1 MKNQTPLFSIVT
13 NERRYKP
20 FIIRFLIE
28 LVIFGVPFILS
39 NIYIPIGSLW
49 RLVVVFFLLAMLVCG
64 FLFLCRCI
72 NVSDN
77 KTKDRNFRE
86 KYKEKFKPVSISK
99 EDFIF
104 WLENADLDETIVI
117 KSILKKYSVLE
128 LFVVKNKIE
137 VCLNGKDIDSA
148 ASLVSILEDEGYL
161 EEGVI
166 VCETSDR
173 NKPDFLIKIIDDLKG
188 KANR

>member
-13 NERRYKP
+13 NERKYKS

-99 EDFIF
+99 EDFVF

-137 VCLNGKDIDSA
+137 LCLNGKDIDSA
-148 ASLVSILEDEGYL
+148 TSLVSILEDEGYL

>member
-1 MKNQTPLFSIVT
+1 MKNQTPLFSVVT
-13 NERRYKP
+13 NEKRYKP

-39 NIYIPIGSLW
+39 SIYIPIGSLW

-77 KTKDRNFRE
+77 KTKDRNFRG

-99 EDFIF
+99 EDFVF

-137 VCLNGKDIDSA
+137 LCLNGKDIDSA
-148 ASLVSILEDEGYL
+148 TLLVSILENEGYL
-161 EEGVI
+161 EEGII

-173 NKPDFLIKIIDDLKG
+173 NKPDFLIKIINDLKG
-188 KANR
+188 KTNR

>member
-1 MKNQTPLFSIVT
+1 MKNQTPLFSVVT

-72 NVSDN
+72 NVLDN

-99 EDFIF
+99 EDFVF

-137 VCLNGKDIDSA
+137 LCLNGKGIDSA
-148 ASLVSILEDEGYL
+148 ASLISILEDEGYL

-188 KANR
+188 KTNR

>member
-137 VCLNGKDIDSA
+137 LCLNGKDIDSA
-148 ASLVSILEDEGYL
+148 ASLISILEDEGYL

-188 KANR
+188 KTNR

>member
-72 NVSDN
+72 NVSGN

-99 EDFIF
+99 EDFVF

-137 VCLNGKDIDSA
+137 LCLNGKDIDSA
-148 ASLVSILEDEGYL
+148 ASLISILEDEGYL

-188 KANR
+188 KTNR

>member
-49 RLVVVFFLLAMLVCG
+49 RLVVVFFLLGMLVCG

-137 VCLNGKDIDSA
+137 LCLNGKDIDSA
-148 ASLVSILEDEGYL
+148 TSLISILEDEGYL

>member
-1 MKNQTPLFSIVT
+1 MKNKTPLFSIVT

-20 FIIRFLIE
+20 FIVRFLIE

-49 RLVVVFFLLAMLVCG
+49 RLVVVFFLLAMLLCA

-99 EDFIF
+99 EDFVF

-117 KSILKKYSVLE
+117 KSILEKYSVLE

-137 VCLNGKDIDSA
+137 FCLNGKDIDSTS
-148 ASLVSILEDEGYL
+148 SLISILEDEGYL
-161 EEGVI
+161 EDAII

-188 KANR
+188 ETKI

>member
-1 MKNQTPLFSIVT
+1 MKNKTPLFSIVT

-20 FIIRFLIE
+20 FIVRFLIE
-28 LVIFGVPFILS
+28 LVIFGVPFIVS

-49 RLVVVFFLLAMLVCG
+49 RLVVVFFLLAMLMCAL
-64 FLFLCRCI
+64 LFLCRCI

-99 EDFIF
+99 EDFAF

-117 KSILKKYSVLE
+117 KSILRKYSVLE

-137 VCLNGKDIDSA
+137 FCLNGKDIDSTS
-148 ASLVSILEDEGYL
+148 SLISILEDEGYL
-161 EEGVI
+161 EDAII
-166 VCETSDR
+166 VCETSDH

-188 KANR
+188 KTNK

>member
-39 NIYIPIGSLW
+39 SIYIPIGSPW

-137 VCLNGKDIDSA
+137 LCLNGKDIDSA

>member
-1 MKNQTPLFSIVT
+1 MSFYSI
-13 NERRYKP
+13 
-20 FIIRFLIE
+20 FII
-28 LVIFGVPFILS
+28 S
-39 NIYIPIGSLW
+39 SIYIPIGSLW

-99 EDFIF
+99 EDFVF
-104 WLENADLDETIVI
+104 WLENADLDEAIII

-137 VCLNGKDIDSA
+137 LCLNGKDIDSA
-148 ASLVSILEDEGYL
+148 TSLISILEDEGYL
-161 EEGVI
+161 EEGII

-173 NKPDFLIKIIDDLKG
+173 NKPDFLIKIIDDLKS
-188 KANR
+188 KK

>member
-117 KSILKKYSVLE
+117 KSILKKYSVIE

-137 VCLNGKDIDSA
+137 LCLNGKDIDSA
-148 ASLVSILEDEGYL
+148 ASLISILEDEGYL

-173 NKPDFLIKIIDDLKG
+173 NKPVFLIKIIDDLKG
-188 KANR
+188 KTNR